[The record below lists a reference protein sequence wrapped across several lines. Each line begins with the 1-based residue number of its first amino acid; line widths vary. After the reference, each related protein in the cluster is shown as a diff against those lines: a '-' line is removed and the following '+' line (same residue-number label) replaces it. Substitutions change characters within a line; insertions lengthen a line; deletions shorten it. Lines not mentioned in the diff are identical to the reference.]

1 MIKKNTVTKVVL
13 GFFSLAFLT
22 SVSHPNHALP
32 LREKGIRLHAS
43 EPFQK
48 GVVEYKGKWY
58 KSGDTIYGYND
69 YVKLVVGDVKA
80 PLFLGIPHDGIMKG
94 DPEIPRAT
102 TSGRDAHTK
111 PFTFEIAK
119 LFKKD
124 TGLQPWIII
133 CEINR
138 MRVDANTF
146 PNLVNERYG
155 VNTEARKTYD
165 SYHELMLLARS
176 TMARHLAGT
185 TGGLFI
191 DMHGHGHK
199 YANGREENYI
209 SVVNGRKYSS
219 NFIKQSD
226 VAYAISG
233 DALEKP
239 DSELD
244 KLAEYSSIYAIAKA
258 HSSIPFS
265 QLIRGPYSLG
275 ALLDDEGVTAVP
287 GKLIPILDR
296 NKELF
301 GVDNNGEAQ
310 QRPYYNGGYLIRKYG
325 SGIKP
330 AGGRIGFPDNI
341 SSIQIESPGI
351 TVLKGEEERSRS
363 THQFKRAIIKYLNHW
378 YGYDFENSPYPYKY
392 YK

>member
-1 MIKKNTVTKVVL
+1 MIKIKVKKIFIGLSGVIFCTTAS
-13 GFFSLAFLT
+13 FFSK
-22 SVSHPNHALP
+22 ALP
-32 LREKGIRLHAS
+32 LKDKEITPQTS
-43 EPFQK
+43 EPSQK

-58 KSGDTIYGYND
+58 SSRDTIYGYKD
-69 YVKLVVGDVKA
+69 YIKLVAGDIKV
-80 PLFLGIPHDGIMKG
+80 PLFLGIPHDGAMKG
-94 DPEIPRAT
+94 DPEIPRVITA
-102 TSGRDAHTK
+102 GRDIYTK
-111 PFTFEIAK
+111 PFTFGVAE

-133 CEINR
+133 GDINR
-138 MRVDANTF
+138 QRMDANTF
-146 PNLVNERYG
+146 PNSVEERYG
-155 VNTEARKTYD
+155 ANTEARKTYD

-176 TMARHLAGT
+176 TMARHLKGT

-191 DMHGHGHK
+191 DMHGHGHT
-199 YANGREENYI
+199 YANGRQEEYI
-209 SVVNGRKYSS
+209 SVVDGRKLSS
-219 NFIKQSD
+219 NFVKQSD
-226 VAYAISG
+226 VAYAISNA
-233 DALEKP
+233 ALEKS

-275 ALLDDEGVTAVP
+275 ALLDDEGAIAVP

-301 GVDNNGEAQ
+301 GTDGNGEAN

-330 AGGRIGFPDNI
+330 AGGNIGFPDNI
-341 SSIQIESPGI
+341 SSIQIETPGI
-351 TVLKGEEERSRS
+351 TVRREEAERERSKD
-363 THQFKRAIIKYLNHW
+363 QFKRAIINYLNHW
-378 YGYDFENSPYPYKY
+378 YGYDFKNSSYPYKY